1 MMRSEFDHEDLRVY
15 QTAIGFV
22 AWLEE
27 VASGITSN
35 ASACDHLARASASVP
50 VNIAQASGKRSMNER
65 RQFIDTAY
73 GSSLECAACLD
84 VLCILECLRASTVH
98 DGKGHLST
106 LVSMLIGFRKST
118 GREVREEGAAYVTA
132 GSQGNRVWFD
142 HEKLDVYR
150 KALEFVT
157 WCGRL
162 RSDGGVPGSTA
173 TSLDKAS
180 TGVALNIAE
189 GNGKFAMKDRCR
201 FIGHARTAALQAAAN
216 LDVLAIRQAK
226 GEQYVTEGKSCL
238 ADIVRMLVA
247 WERNLEER

>member
-1 MMRSEFDHEDLRVY
+1 
-15 QTAIGFV
+15 
-22 AWLEE
+22 LEE
-27 VASGITSN
+27 VASGITSKV
-35 ASACDHLARASASVP
+35 SACDHLARASAGVP

-84 VLCILECLRASTVH
+84 VLCVLDCLQASTVH
-98 DGKGHLST
+98 DGKSRLST

-118 GREVREEGAAYVTA
+118 DNVVREEGDAYVTD
-132 GSQGNRVWFD
+132 GSQGIKMWFD
-142 HEKLDVYR
+142 HERLDVYR

-162 RSDGGVPGSTA
+162 GGGGGVPRSTA
-173 TSLDKAS
+173 TSLDKTS

-189 GNGKFAMKDRCR
+189 GNGKFSMKDRCR
-201 FIGHARTAALQAAAN
+201 FIGYARTAALQAAAT
-216 LDVLAIRQAK
+216 LDVLAVRQAECK
-226 GEQYVTEGKSCL
+226 QDVIEGKCCL

-247 WERNLEER
+247 WERSLEDR

>member
-1 MMRSEFDHEDLRVY
+1 MY
-15 QTAIGFV
+15 QAAIGFV

-27 VASGITSN
+27 VTQDITSKV
-35 ASACDHLARASASVP
+35 SACSHLTRASAGVP
-50 VNIAQASGKRSMNER
+50 VNIAEASGKRSMNER

-84 VLCILECLRASTVH
+84 VLCILERLRESTVH
-98 DGKGHLST
+98 DGKGRLSA

-118 GREVREEGAAYVTA
+118 GREVREEGVAYVTTGA
-132 GSQGNRVWFD
+132 QGNRVWFD

-162 RSDGGVPGSTA
+162 RSEGGVPGSTA

-189 GNGKFAMKDRCR
+189 GNGKFSVRDRCR
-201 FIGHARTAALQAAAN
+201 FIGHARTAALQAAAT
-216 LDVLAIRQAK
+216 LDVLAVRQVRYRQDAA
-226 GEQYVTEGKSCL
+226 EGKRCL

-247 WERNLEER
+247 WEQSLLGR